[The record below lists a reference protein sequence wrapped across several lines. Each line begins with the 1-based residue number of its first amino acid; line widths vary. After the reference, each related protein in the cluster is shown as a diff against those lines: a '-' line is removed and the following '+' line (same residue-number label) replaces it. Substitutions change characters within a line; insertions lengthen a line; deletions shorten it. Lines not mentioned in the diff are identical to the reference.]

1 LSKLH
6 SAFPGNENCS
16 GVTVNLATQAG
27 PGYALHMSNF
37 VIQLHRSEYHDFVGY
52 LTGMRFE
59 RIVLNVPAVRFKTAL
74 QLTRL
79 YVSGA
84 CRLLKHLGTLRE
96 ADTLVV
102 FSHFA
107 FVVKLLARLGLVHY
121 DRLFC
126 FGFFLHDPR
135 WFPICRLLVWLD
147 RSQDHYVIFSEA
159 EKDLYATQLG
169 IARVRMHFVPLGD
182 WAEVRLRTRKNSAL
196 KSATATKADF
206 YFAGGRS
213 NRDYVPLV
221 EAFRSISA
229 KLVIVCSDSNWEE
242 LKELSL
248 PENVRV
254 LCDLPVGAFDD
265 YLRSA
270 KAGIIPL
277 KRDMGSSGQSVALAL
292 MRNAKCVLATDAA
305 GLREYVEHGVS
316 GFLVTDMRDEIP
328 ALVEFLEADPGRA
341 EAMGRAA
348 RERYEQHF
356 SLTVAAEAFENVLA
370 ETHLESAA

>member
-1 LSKLH
+1 M
-6 SAFPGNENCS
+6 GNF
-16 GVTVNLATQAG
+16 A
-27 PGYALHMSNF
+27 
-37 VIQLHRSEYHDFVGY
+37 IQLHRSEYHDFVGY
-52 LTGMRFE
+52 LTGIRFE
-59 RIVLNVPAVRFKTAL
+59 RIVLNLPAVRFKTAL

-79 YVSGA
+79 YFSGA
-84 CRLLKHLGTLRE
+84 CLLLKHLGTLRG
-96 ADTLVV
+96 AGTLVV

-107 FVVKLLARLGLVHY
+107 FVVKLFARLGLVHY

-135 WFPICRLLVWLD
+135 WFPLCRLLVWLD
-147 RSQDHYVIFSEA
+147 RPHDHYVIFSEA

-169 IARVRMHFVPLGD
+169 IARDRMHFVPLGD
-182 WAEVRLRTRKNSAL
+182 WAELRLRMRKPSHEM
-196 KSATATKADF
+196 KGDF

-221 EAFRSISA
+221 GAFRSIAA
-229 KLVIVCSDSNWEE
+229 KLVIVCSESNWEE
-242 LKELSL
+242 LKELNL

-254 LCDLPVGAFDD
+254 LCDVPVAAFDD
-265 YLRSA
+265 YVRSA

-292 MRNAKCVLATDAA
+292 MRNAKCVIATDAA

-316 GFLVTDMRDEIP
+316 GFLVSDVREEIP
-328 ALVEFLEADPGRA
+328 SLIEFLEAEPGRA

-356 SLTVAAEAFENVLA
+356 SLTIAAEAFESVLA
-370 ETHLESAA
+370 GTHLESAA